1 MRIRRLNIVAS
12 LLMTAIPVSNLVADP
27 YIRGADSIEAAESY
41 QEELD
46 SYNHGL
52 RYRLVEINSE
62 LLQATLV
69 RFSGSESTNGPATI
83 ELQLFDDVLLI
94 ADVLSY
100 RNGRFR
106 FIVKAGDSNCSSR
119 VDGEG
124 SNGSLEMSKL
134 GHVTGRFWVCDQIYT
149 IGPTRDLRIP
159 YHVVWQLDPNNLP
172 SID

>member
-1 MRIRRLNIVAS
+1 MRIRRLKIAAI
-12 LLMTAIPVSNLVADP
+12 LLMSAIPVSNLVADP
-27 YIRGADSIEAAESY
+27 FIRDVDSIEVAESY

-46 SYNHGL
+46 SFNHGL

-62 LLQATLV
+62 LLQTTLV
-69 RFSGSESTNGPATI
+69 ESAGSESTNGPATI
-83 ELQLFDDVLLI
+83 ELRLFDDVLLI
-94 ADVLSY
+94 VDVLSY

-106 FIVKAGDSNCSSR
+106 FFVKARDSNCSSR

-124 SNGSLEMSKL
+124 SNGSLEMSQL

-149 IGPTRDLRIP
+149 IGPTRNLRIP
-159 YHVVWQLDPNNLP
+159 YHVVWQLDPENLP